1 MPWSS
6 PGSTLTLRTYD
17 QDKMPV
23 AINRHSLG
31 TSLHVNSTS
40 DDYGKTSCTTFSQR
54 FVYSKKY
61 QPRSSPSLSSY
72 SRTYSSSDDPL
83 SSSTSSRDRSE
94 TRESSS
100 FTLSSSRSS
109 RDSTSRSLSYT
120 GSSSDS
126 AVKLSLTSSLRKPSP
141 ISYASEISKIRDI
154 YSPANYIA
162 GSARS
167 AASKYD
173 YSRPPRVSDHSS
185 LYHRSRSQQTSLP
198 TVPLEKISLTGTS
211 VSSTRSNQEVI
222 DENQNCNLDIGK
234 EDSNANMP
242 QTISVAEICRKFDS
256 AHNPG
261 EGVDTAEIVQKVT
274 RTQEKDTVEVTSA
287 VATDNMVNGAAVS
300 SEQIAEPTADDVG
313 NVSAVDGVSECD
325 RTDEQVDAQ
334 ELVTNNHSP
343 IRNRLSSSVLSNSF
357 ASSSISTSGG
367 LNGLKNIGNTCF
379 LNSVVQCLSNT
390 KSLMEYL
397 TSRQYICD
405 IRSDSKGA
413 LIKVF
418 ADLIQE
424 LWQGDGKH
432 ITTISFKNQIQ
443 RYAPRFG
450 GYLQHDA
457 QEFLRYLLEGLHE
470 DINRATKSKVL
481 TEIDDNLSDNQ
492 KALECWKRYLRTD
505 DSKIVDIFVGQL
517 KSTLQCTVCNH
528 CSTTFEVFWDLSLP
542 LPKAT
547 SKISLSQCLELFTKE
562 EILDGDEMPTCSK
575 CKCRRKCKKRF
586 LIHKYPEVLVLHLK
600 RFSPGERFRKV
611 SVLVDFPVNGLDIS
625 PYASQTQS
633 KSAIYNL
640 YALAN
645 HSGSITSGHYMA
657 RCRNPYTGIW
667 HQYDDARVYPQSSQ
681 DLVTSDAYLLFYEQ
695 ATSTRL

>member
-1 MPWSS
+1 M
-6 PGSTLTLRTYD
+6 
-17 QDKMPV
+17 
-23 AINRHSLG
+23 
-31 TSLHVNSTS
+31 NSTS
-40 DDYGKTSCTTFSQR
+40 DDFSKPSCTTFSR
-54 FVYSKKY
+54 HYVYDKKY
-61 QPRSSPSLSSY
+61 QPRSSPSLSY
-72 SRTYSSSDDPL
+72 SPRSYSSSDDPL

-94 TRESSS
+94 TRESSNYT
-100 FTLSSSRSS
+100 FSSSRSS

-120 GSSSDS
+120 GSTSDS
-126 AVKLSLTSSLRKPSP
+126 AAKLSSLTSSIRKPSA

-154 YSPANYIA
+154 YSPANYIT

-185 LYHRSRSQQTSLP
+185 FYHRSRSQQNSLP

-222 DENQNCNLDIGK
+222 DENQNCNLDVGK
-234 EDSNANMP
+234 EDSNANVP
-242 QTISVAEICRKFDS
+242 QTISVAEICRKFDN
-256 AHNPG
+256 AHYQG
-261 EGVDTAEIVQKVT
+261 EGVDTTEIVQKVK
-274 RTQEKDTVEVTSA
+274 RTQEKDNIEVASA
-287 VATDNMVNGAAVS
+287 VATDNTVNDAAVS
-300 SEQIAEPTADDVG
+300 NEQIAEPTVENSTADDVG
-313 NVSAVDGVSECD
+313 NVSAVDGVNECD
-325 RTDEQVDAQ
+325 QTDMQADTQ
-334 ELVTNNHSP
+334 EPVINNHSP
-343 IRNRLSSSVLSNSF
+343 LRSRLSSSLLNSSITSNSTTN
-357 ASSSISTSGG
+357 SSGG

-397 TSRQYICD
+397 TSRQYISD

-413 LIKVF
+413 LLKVF

-424 LWQGDGKH
+424 LWQGEGKH
-432 ITTISFKNQIQ
+432 INTSAFKNQIQ

-457 QEFLRYLLEGLHE
+457 QEFLRYLLEGLHD
-470 DINRATKSKVL
+470 DINRAIKPKIVPD
-481 TEIDDNLSDNQ
+481 IDDDLSDNQ

-505 DSKIVDIFVGQL
+505 NSKIVDIFVGQL

-586 LIHKYPEVLVLHLK
+586 SIQKFPEVLVLHLK

-611 SVLVDFPVNGLDIS
+611 SVLVDFPVNGFDMS

-633 KSAIYNL
+633 KPAVYNL

-657 RCRNPYTGIW
+657 RCRNPYTGVW
-667 HQYDDARVYPQSSQ
+667 HQYDDARVNPQSSQ

>member
-1 MPWSS
+1 
-6 PGSTLTLRTYD
+6 
-17 QDKMPV
+17 MPV

-31 TSLHVNSTS
+31 ATLHVNSAS
-40 DDYGKTSCTTFSQR
+40 DSFSKTCTTFSGR
-54 FVYSKKY
+54 YVYDKKY

-72 SRTYSSSDDPL
+72 SRAYSSSDDPL

-94 TRESSS
+94 TREPSSY
-100 FTLSSSRSS
+100 TLSSNRSS

-126 AVKLSLTSSLRKPSP
+126 AAKLSSLTSSLRKPSP
-141 ISYASEISKIRDI
+141 ISYASEIFKIRDI
-154 YSPANYIA
+154 YSPANYIT

-167 AASKYD
+167 AASKLD

-185 LYHRSRSQQTSLP
+185 LYHRSRSQQTCLP

-211 VSSTRSNQEVI
+211 VTSTRSNQEVI
-222 DENQNCNLDIGK
+222 DENQNCNLDVGK
-234 EDSNANMP
+234 EDSNANVP

-261 EGVDTAEIVQKVT
+261 EDVDTTEIVQKVK

-287 VATDNMVNGAAVS
+287 VTTDSIVNGAAIS
-300 SEQIAEPTADDVG
+300 SEPIVEPTLENSVADDVG
-313 NVSAVDGVSECD
+313 NVSTVDGVSECD
-325 RTDEQVDAQ
+325 QTDKQVDAQ
-334 ELVTNNHSP
+334 EPINHP
-343 IRNRLSSSVLSNSF
+343 IIRNRLSSSVLNNSIASNNTCSN
-357 ASSSISTSGG
+357 GG
-367 LNGLKNIGNTCF
+367 LSGLKNIGNTCF

-390 KSLMEYL
+390 KSLTEYL
-397 TSRQYICD
+397 TSRQYISD
-405 IRSDSKGA
+405 IRADCKGA

-418 ADLIQE
+418 AELIQE
-424 LWQGDGKH
+424 LWQGDGKPVN
-432 ITTISFKNQIQ
+432 TISFKSQIQ

-470 DINRATKSKVL
+470 DINRAIKPKVL
-481 TEIDDNLSDNQ
+481 PDIDDDLSDNQ

-505 DSKIVDIFVGQL
+505 NSKIVDIFVGQL
-517 KSTLQCTVCNH
+517 KSSLQCTVCNH

-547 SKISLSQCLELFTKE
+547 NKISLSQCLELFTKE

-633 KSAIYNL
+633 KPAIYNL

-657 RCRNPYTGIW
+657 RCRNPTTGVW
-667 HQYDDARVYPQSSQ
+667 YQFDDARVNSQSAQ